1 MEQFIHRQNLGHY
14 RRLLADPDEKS
25 LSWRVVTRGFDD
37 HRPGAG
43 GCISQGVGGY
53 VVDCVRRYLR
63 PVDQDVSGQ
72 NTIDEWSGKKDRGP
86 GCHARLRRDRY
97 RYRRCGWWQQCCAI
111 PLERLCAP
119 PELPR
124 YWRSA
129 SATYRG
135 AQGGANAAEASRGR
149 KNMNASKTGK

>member
-53 VVDCVRRYLR
+53 VVDRVRRYLR
-63 PVDQDVSGQ
+63 RVDL
-72 NTIDEWSGKKDRGP
+72 N
-86 GCHARLRRDRY
+86 
-97 RYRRCGWWQQCCAI
+97 
-111 PLERLCAP
+111 
-119 PELPR
+119 
-124 YWRSA
+124 
-129 SATYRG
+129 
-135 AQGGANAAEASRGR
+135 ASRH
-149 KNMNASKTGK
+149 